1 MKKAIFII
9 LAVTTLSLFFGCTM
23 REVDFKE
30 ENMGFTDNRIGS
42 VPDTGTY
49 LAPVKFAG
57 YWGFIDQNGNFIIEP
72 NFANARPFSDGLA
85 LVNSEKGWG
94 FINDTGEYIIGPGIS
109 AALPFSEGFAA
120 VRTGNK
126 WGYIDT
132 AGNTVIE
139 PMFFGVEPFSE
150 GLAVVSLDG
159 INKGFIDIQGNIVIE
174 PVYDIA
180 LSFSDGVSFVYPY
193 HNGPDPSI
201 KSAYISHDGSLVLQ
215 PTLKG
220 YSFGSFTEGL
230 GIVYH
235 QSDLLY
241 GYMNINGEIV
251 IEPSFLMA
259 LPFNE
264 DIAAINYQGAFGYID
279 KSGSFIIK
287 PNYENTKTIYCGM
300 APVAYYKDECGFL
313 DSNGLLIIDFEFQ
326 DTQHFSKVD

>member
-1 MKKAIFII
+1 MKKTIFILLTI
-9 LAVTTLSLFFGCTM
+9 TILSLFFGCTS
-23 REVDFKE
+23 REINFTE
-30 ENMGFTDNRIGS
+30 ENMGFIDNRIGT

-72 NFANARPFSDGLA
+72 QFTNARPFSDGLA
-85 LVNSEKGWG
+85 LVNNEKGWG
-94 FINDTGEYIIGPGIS
+94 FINDTGEYIIGPGLS

-132 AGNTVIE
+132 TGNTVIQ
-139 PMFFGVEPFSE
+139 PMFFEAKSFSE

-159 INKGFIDIQGNIVIE
+159 IKRGFIDIQGNIVIE

-180 LSFSDGVSFVYPY
+180 LTFSEGVSYVYPY

-201 KSAYISHDGSLVLQ
+201 RSAYISHDGSLVLQ

-220 YSFGSFTEGL
+220 YNFGSFTEGL
-230 GIVYH
+230 AIVYH
-235 QSDLLY
+235 QDDILY
-241 GYMNINGEIV
+241 GYMNKNGEIV
-251 IEPSFLMA
+251 IEPLFFIA

-264 DIAAINYQGAFGYID
+264 GMAAVNYMGVFGYID
-279 KSGSFIIK
+279 NSGSFIIK
-287 PNYENTKTIYCGM
+287 PDYENTRTIYYGM
-300 APVAYYKDECGFL
+300 APVAYYENECGFL

-326 DTQHFSKVD
+326 ETQHFSKID